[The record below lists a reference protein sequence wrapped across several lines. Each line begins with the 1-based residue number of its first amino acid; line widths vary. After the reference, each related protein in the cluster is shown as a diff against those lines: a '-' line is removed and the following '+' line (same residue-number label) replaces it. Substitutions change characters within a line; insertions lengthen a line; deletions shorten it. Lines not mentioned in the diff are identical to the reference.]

1 MLERVAG
8 HQHRVRGE
16 QVAHREVG
24 GEDDAHLGQVAGAAL
39 EQLVVRAEDDEHAR
53 SRLDGAQQLDDGAG
67 ARYVELETAENR
79 DVAVLRLGRE
89 RAAQGEAALLA
100 RHLLAVAARRRPED
114 HTAPRPLRR
123 ADRSLAGAPS
133 ALLAPR
139 LLATAAH
146 LGAGLGVMGALAG
159 VGELAEQ
166 RLVHHR
172 GVDRAPEDRLG
183 QLQLTG
189 GRAGLVD
196 DCDTGHYSVSSRSL
210 GRISTTPFLCPGP
223 APLSSSRL
231 PSPST
236 RTTSRGRTVRRT
248 WP

>member
-139 LLATAAH
+139 LFSTAAPP
-146 LGAGLGVMGALAG
+146 GAGLWVLGGPGGGGG
-159 VGELAEQ
+159 VG
-166 RLVHHR
+166 
-172 GVDRAPEDRLG
+172 
-183 QLQLTG
+183 G
-189 GRAGLVD
+189 GR
-196 DCDTGHYSVSSRSL
+196 
-210 GRISTTPFLCPGP
+210 PGAHP
-223 APLSSSRL
+223 GVE
-231 PSPST
+231 
-236 RTTSRGRTVRRT
+236 RG
-248 WP
+248 